1 MLLYRYT
8 FGRLTT
14 CGKSRKMCRNVRQRQ
29 RGATLKA
36 LRRAR
41 ADAGLTISELARR
54 AGVSRDTISNAERG
68 LHSLQASTLHKV
80 AHALG
85 RTPSELL
92 AEEEE
97 LAPKVESRSSLQASF
112 NDALEDLRRTTDRF
126 EGYHAIQKAVDEYR
140 ELWEKR
146 LAEGD
151 FDKAALEEA
160 GRALKAF
167 WPAVTAAADAEM
179 AEGAQWGVQPE
190 EAVAESV
197 VLPAIQRFQTL
208 CERVNSTYRE
218 KYAPAATVHAF
229 PQRKAS

>member
-1 MLLYRYT
+1 MT
-8 FGRLTT
+8 CCLTT
-14 CGKSRKMCRNVRQRQ
+14 RVKKRKVSLDVRQRT
-29 RGATLKA
+29 RGLTLKA

-92 AEEEE
+92 AEGEE

-126 EGYHAIQKAVDEYR
+126 
-140 ELWEKR
+140 
-146 LAEGD
+146 
-151 FDKAALEEA
+151 
-160 GRALKAF
+160 
-167 WPAVTAAADAEM
+167 
-179 AEGAQWGVQPE
+179 
-190 EAVAESV
+190 
-197 VLPAIQRFQTL
+197 
-208 CERVNSTYRE
+208 
-218 KYAPAATVHAF
+218 
-229 PQRKAS
+229 

>member
-97 LAPKVESRSSLQASF
+97 LAPKVESRSPFEPSL
-112 NDALEDLRRTTDRF
+112 DD
-126 EGYHAIQKAVDEYR
+126 V
-140 ELWEKR
+140 
-146 LAEGD
+146 LAE
-151 FDKAALEEA
+151 E
-160 GRALKAF
+160 RR
-167 WPAVTAAADAEM
+167 VAEM
-179 AEGAQWGVQPE
+179 PSWVRAGLE
-190 EAVAESV
+190 
-197 VLPAIQRFQTL
+197 
-208 CERVNSTYRE
+208 
-218 KYAPAATVHAF
+218 
-229 PQRKAS
+229 